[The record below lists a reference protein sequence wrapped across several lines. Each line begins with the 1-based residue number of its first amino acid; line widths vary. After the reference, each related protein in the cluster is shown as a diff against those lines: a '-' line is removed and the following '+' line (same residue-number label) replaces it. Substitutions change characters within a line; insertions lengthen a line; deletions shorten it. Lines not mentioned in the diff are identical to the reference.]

1 MVTGKADAMLA
12 DSPVV
17 AYAIKQSGGKLEAL
31 GDIYEAAP
39 YGYVVPKAE
48 TEFAEAIVRGPQGDR
63 GRRQR
68 TRPRWRSGASSRAR
82 STTSQS
88 IRRDHHHPG
97 SRRVE
102 RADRP
107 GMIHAVPVR
116 HPGR

>member
-1 MVTGKADAMLA
+1 MSFKDQGQATNAVVTGRADAMLA

-48 TEFAEAIVRGPQGDR
+48 TEFAEAIVQALEEIEADGG
-63 GRRQR
+63 
-68 TRPRWRSGASSRAR
+68 TRPRWPSGASSRAR

-88 IRRDHHHPG
+88 TRRDHHHPSSG
-97 SRRVE
+97 GL
-102 RADRP
+102 ATP
-107 GMIHAVPVR
+107 TGPA
-116 HPGR
+116 